1 MLSRSKPASE
11 GAPHYNRGIR
21 NRANLARHFFVS
33 LSSIFFRLTRA
44 PFSESTRPPPMHAPA
59 DPNLP
64 TLIFIGDPSVRVGM
78 TSVGH
83 NGGIMYDILNLEV
96 DSGAFV
102 AGS

>member
-1 MLSRSKPASE
+1 
-11 GAPHYNRGIR
+11 
-21 NRANLARHFFVS
+21 
-33 LSSIFFRLTRA
+33 
-44 PFSESTRPPPMHAPA
+44 MHAPA

-64 TLIFIGDPSVRVGM
+64 TLIDSTVRVGM

-102 AGS
+102 ARS